1 MAYSLH
7 LDKKE
12 KEKEKENA
20 CAMNIITLWNIFDTD
35 LISSK

>member
-7 LDKKE
+7 LDK